1 MDNLLL
7 FIKLLSLKNS
17 RFEKKMHFWDEIL
30 WGRFWSCLKH
40 SQCVTSSVTSR
51 SNFWPVTNHSLWF
64 VTGQK
69 FQEICVHKEEGER
82 SSSYTRGC
90 MWRVYRWKSYNFHFH
105 EKAMSHDLLVQMAY
119 SYGVTI
125 QMKPL
130 PSAILSHGAIYYVCS
145 SNFGVCSWNP
155 MEWSFK
161 LNLFSSSFTWY
172 YLFIM

>member
-7 FIKLLSLKNS
+7 FIKLLSLKKS

-105 EKAMSHDLLVQMAY
+105 EKAMSHDLLVHMAY
-119 SYGVTI
+119 WSRDSGKVYRKHLLLCSYQILTKSQRQHGIDANCYILALALETT
-125 QMKPL
+125 L
-130 PSAILSHGAIYYVCS
+130 PI
-145 SNFGVCSWNP
+145 WW
-155 MEWSFK
+155 E
-161 LNLFSSSFTWY
+161 LF
-172 YLFIM
+172 